1 MDALLVCRSPSIDR
15 GPTNSLLHH
24 RSGRDAAAARLLDAP
39 EQAVAAL
46 LGMFFLIMF
55 FVPVQL
61 FAADVGSVRGVV
73 NDPQNRPIAEAHV
86 KLKSQTSDWVQTTA
100 SGQHGEFAFPTVPL
114 GDYVL
119 SIAKTDFAS
128 GARGL
133 TVGSGSSPTV
143 HLQLT
148 PGPALAAVTVTARA
162 DTAILITATP
172 TTLVDR
178 DDIERTPGANRSNS
192 LAMITNFVPGA
203 YVVHDQLHVR
213 GGHQTT
219 WAVDGVEIPNTN
231 IASNLGPAIDPKD
244 IDYLEVQRGSYQADQ
259 GDRTYGVFNV
269 VPRTGLERNN
279 EGELIASGGSFGQT
293 NDYLSAASHTDN
305 LAYYVSVNGNRSG
318 LGIETPVAQIIHDS
332 EDGYGGFG
340 TVIYDATPDDQLR
353 FVFSARHDN
362 YNIPNSPGDLLNDVQ
377 HETDS
382 FGIFSWVHTFN
393 TDAVLT
399 TSLFTHYNEANLDA
413 APNDF
418 PISTTD
424 QRSSTYVGG
433 QEVLRLHVAQN
444 AVQIGALGFS
454 QHDTDV
460 FNVLFNDGS
469 NAPVFAKSI
478 PSGVLEAA
486 YIEDTFKA
494 TSWLSFMGGVR
505 QTHFSGGVVENAT
518 SPRLGATVLLPGVD
532 WILRGF
538 WGKFYQAPPLTTIAG
553 PLLEFATSSNLGFLP
568 LRGERDEEYQ
578 VGLTIPVHGWTID
591 VDHFHT
597 AAKNF
602 FDHNPIGNS
611 NVFLPLT
618 INGALI
624 QGNELSIRSPRFW
637 SVGQAHV
644 TYSNQTADGL
654 GGINGGLTDFN
665 PGAGSFALDHDQRNT
680 ANVGLDA
687 NLPASAFASIDVYY
701 GSGFANG
708 AGTPSHLPGHAEVNM
723 SVGKAFGKSLSATLS
738 VLNLTDRHL
747 LTDNSLTFGGF
758 HYNAPREI
766 FGEVRYRFGY

>member
-1 MDALLVCRSPSIDR
+1 MNGPFDCRSPSPDFR
-15 GPTNSLLHH
+15 LNSIHP
-24 RSGRDAAAARLLDAP
+24 SGRRDNGRTAARAL
-39 EQAVAAL
+39 VAIF
-46 LGMFFLIMF
+46 GISFLMTLF
-55 FVPVQL
+55 MPARL
-61 FAADVGSVRGVV
+61 FAADVGSVRGIVTDSRGQPLADAAI
-73 NDPQNRPIAEAHV
+73 N
-86 KLKSQTSDWVQTTA
+86 LKSKTSDWMQTATT
-100 SGQHGEFAFPTVPL
+100 GKRGEFAFLTVPL
-114 GDYVL
+114 GDYVM
-119 SIAKTDFAS
+119 SIDKAGFAS
-128 GARGL
+128 DAQGV
-133 TVGSGSSPTV
+133 TVGSGSSPTARI
-143 HLQLT
+143 QLV
-148 PGPALAAVTVTARA
+148 PGSSLAAVTVTAQA
-162 DTAILITATP
+162 DTMILNTSTP
-172 TTLVDR
+172 TTLVNR
-178 DDIERTPGANRSNS
+178 EDIERTPGADRSNS

-203 YVVHDQLHVR
+203 YFVHDQLHVR

-269 VPRTGLERNN
+269 VPRTGLERHN

-293 NDYLSAASHTDN
+293 NDYLSVASHTDD

-318 LGIETPVAQIIHDS
+318 LGIETPVARIIHDA

-353 FVFSARHDN
+353 LVFSARHDN
-362 YNIPNSPGDLLNDVQ
+362 YDIPNSPSDRLDDVQ
-377 HETDS
+377 RETDS
-382 FGIFSWVHTFN
+382 FAILSWVHTLN

-399 TSLFTHYNEANLDA
+399 TSAFAHYNAADLDA
-413 APNDF
+413 APNDL

-444 AVQIGALGFS
+444 DVQVGVLGFS

-469 NAPVFAKSI
+469 NVPIYEKSS
-478 PSGVLEAA
+478 PNGSLVAA
-486 YIEDTFKA
+486 YVEDTFKA
-494 TSWLSFMGGVR
+494 TSWLSFTGGAR
-505 QTHFSGGVVENAT
+505 QTHFAGGLVENAT
-518 SPRLGATVLLPGVD
+518 SPRLGTTILLPGVD
-532 WILRGF
+532 WIVRGF
-538 WGKFYQAPPLTTIAG
+538 WGKFYQAPPLTTLSG
-553 PLLEFATSSNLGFLP
+553 PLLQYAQASNLGFLP

-578 VGLTIPVHGWTID
+578 FGVTIPVRGWTVDI
-591 VDHFHT
+591 DHFHT
-597 AAKNF
+597 EAKNF

-618 INGALI
+618 ITGALI
-624 QGNELSIRSPRFW
+624 RGNELSIRSPRFW

-644 TYSNQTADGL
+644 TYSNQTADGY
-654 GGINGGLTDFN
+654 GTVNGGLTDFS
-665 PGAGSFALDHDQRNT
+665 PSAGYFALDHDQRNT

-687 NLPASAFASIDVYY
+687 NLPAGAYGSVNVYY
-701 GSGFANG
+701 GSGFSNG
-708 AGTPSHLPGHAEVNM
+708 QGPPSHLPSHAEVNL
-723 SVGKAFGKSLSATLS
+723 SVGKAFTKNLTASLT

-758 HYNAPREI
+758 HYNEPREI
-766 FGEVRYRFGY
+766 IGEVRYRFGY